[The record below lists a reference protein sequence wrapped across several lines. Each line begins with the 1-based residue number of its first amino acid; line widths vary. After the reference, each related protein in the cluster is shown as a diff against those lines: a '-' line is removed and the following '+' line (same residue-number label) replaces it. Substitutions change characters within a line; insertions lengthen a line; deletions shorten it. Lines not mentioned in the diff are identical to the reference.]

1 MDEKEFYI
9 DKDGFRIHA
18 KLAIPGGR
26 TVEKMMQPGAARLPL
41 VIVVHGLTGHME
53 ERHIVAVTQA
63 ALRAGAAALRVELYG
78 HGKTDGDF
86 LNHNLLEWVGE
97 LLYIIDYAR
106 SLPFAGSLYLT
117 GHSQGGLAVMLA
129 AALKEDQLR
138 AIIPLSPA
146 IMIRDAC
153 RKGEVFAEKF
163 DPEFIPDRVKIT
175 EGKYVTGNYVRTG
188 RVLPVEQAIDGFR
201 KPVLIIHG
209 TEDETVPYGYAEDA
223 VRRYCNARLVPVPG
237 DDHCYDRH
245 LEVVTD
251 AVTAFLR
258 EMEAGA
264 QPSRECAVGRD
275 DRSMS

>member
-1 MDEKEFYI
+1 MDEKEFCI

-18 KLAIPGGR
+18 KLAIPG
-26 TVEKMMQPGAARLPL
+26 MQPGAERLPL

-53 ERHIVAVTQA
+53 ERHIAAVAQA
-63 ALRAGAAALRVELYG
+63 VLQTDAAALRVELYG

-129 AALKEDQLR
+129 AALKEDQLK

-153 RKGEVFAEKF
+153 WKGEVFAEKF
-163 DPEFIPDRVKIT
+163 DPALIPDRVKIT

-188 RVLPVEQAIDGFR
+188 RVLPIAETGADHPRDG
-201 KPVLIIHG
+201 
-209 TEDETVPYGYAEDA
+209 
-223 VRRYCNARLVPVPG
+223 
-237 DDHCYDRH
+237 
-245 LEVVTD
+245 
-251 AVTAFLR
+251 
-258 EMEAGA
+258 
-264 QPSRECAVGRD
+264 GRD
-275 DRSMS
+275 SSIRVCRGCGQTLPSCQTGASAGR

>member
-1 MDEKEFYI
+1 MDEKEFDI

-18 KLAIPGGR
+18 KLAIPSDR
-26 TVEKMMQPGAARLPL
+26 TVEKMMQPGAERLPL

-53 ERHIVAVTQA
+53 ERHIAAVAQA
-63 ALRAGAAALRVELYG
+63 VLQTGAAALRVELYG

-129 AALKEDQLR
+129 AALKEDQLK

-163 DPEFIPDRVKIT
+163 DPALIPDRVKIT

-188 RVLPVEQAIDGFR
+188 RVLPIEQAIDGFR

-223 VRRYCNARLVPVPG
+223 ARRYHHARLVPVPG

-251 AVTAFLR
+251 AVKAFLR
-258 EMEAGA
+258 EMEADESSG
-264 QPSRECAVGRD
+264 ECAAGRD
-275 DRSMS
+275 D